1 MPATDAELTTL
12 ANSHD
17 IISIGVLA
25 DEQRR
30 QRHGAKTTFVRV
42 ATVSADAG
50 APILRPP
57 SAGELRIAGP
67 SASRAA
73 AVARVREVAAAAARA
88 ARTGVFLAGLEAPS
102 ARVGAS

>member
-30 QRHGAKTTFVRV
+30 LRHGAKTTFVRV

-50 APILRPP
+50 APIVRPP

-73 AVARVREVAAAAARA
+73 AVARVREVAAGCPRAPRPRVFPPGLQAPPAR
-88 ARTGVFLAGLEAPS
+88 G
-102 ARVGAS
+102 